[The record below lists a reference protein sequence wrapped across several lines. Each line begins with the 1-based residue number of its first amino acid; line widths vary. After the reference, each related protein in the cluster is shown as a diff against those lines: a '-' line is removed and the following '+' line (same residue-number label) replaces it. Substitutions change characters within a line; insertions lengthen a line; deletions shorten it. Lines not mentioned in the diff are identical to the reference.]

1 MTYSELKQ
9 SPLGKQSTSPEEI
22 AVWFDLHGMNNA
34 KHIKM
39 MMNVVERNYHT
50 SIDWYHVGTQNVSN
64 KFAGVFHRAFEE
76 RPSSVILRNL
86 FIFMFKTIE
95 MKEKDID
102 QLIKFSKKKID
113 ALKSKRKKILKRN
126 GNLHCISTMSSSR
139 LTSSTAVSRLEDLL
153 EVYGEINDRL
163 CSLRQHAG

>member
-1 MTYSELKQ
+1 MTYNELKQ
-9 SPLGKQSTSPEEI
+9 SPLGKQSTNPEEI

-34 KHIKM
+34 KHIKK
-39 MMNVVERNYHT
+39 MMNAVERNYHT
-50 SIDWYHVGTQNVSN
+50 NIDWYYVGQNVNN
-64 KFAGVFHRAFEE
+64 KFAALFQRAFEE

-126 GNLHCISTMSSSR
+126 GNLHCISTMSSSH
-139 LTSSTAVSRLEDLL
+139 LTLSTAVSRLEDLL
-153 EVYGEINDRL
+153 EVYGEMNDRL